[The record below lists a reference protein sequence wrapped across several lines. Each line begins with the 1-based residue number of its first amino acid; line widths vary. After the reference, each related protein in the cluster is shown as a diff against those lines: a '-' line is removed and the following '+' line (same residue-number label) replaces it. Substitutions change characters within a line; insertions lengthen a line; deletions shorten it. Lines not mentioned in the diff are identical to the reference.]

1 MRVTMERMERHGLT
15 VTLYYDEKAR
25 RFEVV
30 TEANDLEGK
39 YSNALRHRD
48 EEEARRDYD
57 RKVELLELLA

>member
-1 MRVTMERMERHGLT
+1 MRIKMERTERHGLA

-30 TEANDLEGK
+30 TEATDLENR
-39 YSNALRHRD
+39 YALRHQS
-48 EEEARRDYD
+48 EAEARRDYD